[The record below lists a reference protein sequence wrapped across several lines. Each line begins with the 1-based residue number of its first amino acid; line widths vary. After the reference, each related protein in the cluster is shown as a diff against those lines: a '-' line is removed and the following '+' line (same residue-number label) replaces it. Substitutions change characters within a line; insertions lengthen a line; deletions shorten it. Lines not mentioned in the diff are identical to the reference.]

1 MGYFLIY
8 IFLFPF
14 LKFASFFRKQ
24 TDKKLVIQNAV
35 IGDYANTSVI
45 FEPLGEFDI
54 VLNERNLE
62 FANYDERIKNKFVID
77 DIKNGKTS
85 KIKFAFTL
93 FMQNYNE
100 IYVLSPNALNLFLAK
115 CAVAKKATTISHY
128 NNSSSFKFLS
138 HKMQK
143 IDHTTGDLTLLTYL
157 KMLEINELKYEKCVQ
172 KPLFIPQNNLITG
185 SKFKIGISLSAGNKM
200 KTPPIN
206 TWNKIFEI
214 LAKFDCEVYIFGIKG
229 DDKELKNIDTHGVFI
244 TSFIDKIALC
254 ELPFYTAQMNLYIS
268 ADSGNYYIAD
278 TMKVPTICL
287 MGPCFASE
295 QRGVFNSLIV
305 CQNLPPISAVFKTI
319 RNIDASEY
327 FKLSKEDEK
336 NIENFIKNLVD
347 IK

>member
-1 MGYFLIY
+1 
-8 IFLFPF
+8 
-14 LKFASFFRKQ
+14 
-24 TDKKLVIQNAV
+24 
-35 IGDYANTSVI
+35 
-45 FEPLGEFDI
+45 
-54 VLNERNLE
+54 
-62 FANYDERIKNKFVID
+62 
-77 DIKNGKTS
+77 
-85 KIKFAFTL
+85 
-93 FMQNYNE
+93 
-100 IYVLSPNALNLFLAK
+100 
-115 CAVAKKATTISHY
+115 
-128 NNSSSFKFLS
+128 
-138 HKMQK
+138 
-143 IDHTTGDLTLLTYL
+143 
-157 KMLEINELKYEKCVQ
+157 MLEINELKYEKCVQ

-200 KTPPIN
+200 KTPPIS

-214 LAKFDCEVYIFGIKG
+214 LAKFDCEVYIFGVKG

-336 NIENFIKNLVD
+336 NIENFIKNLRS
-347 IK
+347 